1 MNKLEPMGKLPVLEV
16 VNLERLIV
24 AKPATAKEKRHLNK
38 VASMGCIVCVNLEHG
53 ETPAEIHHIGNG
65 TMGKR
70 ANNYEAIALCPIHH
84 RTGGVGVAVHAG
96 RESFEA
102 NFGTEQELLL
112 QTLMWVDL

>member
-1 MNKLEPMGKLPVLEV
+1 MNKEFKRSVFLQTIITNVDKLKM
-16 VNLERLIV
+16 

-38 VASMGCIVCVNLEHG
+38 IASMGCIVCVNLEHG

-70 ANNYEAIALCPIHH
+70 ASNYEVIPLCHIHH
-84 RTGGVGVAVHAG
+84 MAGGYGVAVHAG